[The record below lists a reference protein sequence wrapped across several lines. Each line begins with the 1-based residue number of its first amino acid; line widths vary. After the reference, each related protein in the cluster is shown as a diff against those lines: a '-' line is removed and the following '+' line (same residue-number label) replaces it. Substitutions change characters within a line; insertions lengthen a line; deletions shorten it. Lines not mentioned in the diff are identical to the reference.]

1 MKKKGNLLKKEAVQ
15 AEQWTG
21 AHLVMVGVYTA
32 FSILLIIFT
41 LILSWEMWMI
51 PLLIIGIISVWFIHI
66 SQFGTEQFQRYLYIT
81 LMLVELFYY
90 GAHEDGFFDLPLA
103 MSVLILVLPTFDEV
117 RLVYVVVAT
126 YLVEVLYHVCFH
138 DRIRVGIDM
147 VTLARLILGIA
158 AVFTSAWV
166 SRLLIIRRRDERKEF
181 RKMID
186 TLKETN
192 RRSEDFL
199 ANVSH
204 ELRTPINAVTGI
216 SDLMLQ
222 KELPSDLRADM
233 FSIQEAGKRL
243 AGRIDDILDYMDLVT
258 EHIALSREDY
268 LISSSVNDMIT
279 MAATQNKDSGLEMVF
294 DVDADLPSAL
304 IGDEAKIRRVVK
316 ILLENAIKFT
326 EKGGIYI
333 HIGCRREAYGIN
345 LGIDISD
352 TGIGMTTQQL
362 AKVYQEFYQADSSR
376 TRKNSGLGLGMA
388 IAHGMVHTMGG
399 FMNITSALGKGSQ
412 MHISIPHL
420 VENEEPCMA
429 IRDQGAQYVGCYVRQ
444 DRYSGEIRE
453 YYERTLKNLGNRL
466 GIKIQY
472 LYYFSD
478 LQSLL
483 GTGVLTH
490 LVVAQA
496 EYEEN
501 PEFFEKLGSTL
512 YVALIAEYDFKLPEG
527 SCMFLLYKPFC
538 GFSVVNFINESGSQ
552 SNSRRELNPLGSI
565 SCEGVKA
572 LVVDDEAMNLTVAKG
587 ILSNYGMEVDASLGG
602 EEALGKCMENE
613 YDLVFL
619 DHMMPVMDG
628 VETLRQ
634 IRKICNGK
642 YEHLPV
648 IALTANAVS
657 GARDMFKSEGFD
669 EFVAKPI
676 ERSVLERILRRVL
689 PNKCKRVEIAQEIET
704 DELQSS
710 KETSSAADSDSYT
723 EESAASPV
731 VLLKQNGFNV
741 KQAIGYCAG
750 SEDFYLEILDNYYSE
765 SKEKQTELSS
775 YFDNQDWANY
785 TIKVHALKSASRTIG
800 ADGLSDCAAKLEQA
814 GKNGDVKYIE
824 ENHPILMG
832 LYEECQALIAVCTG
846 AKLEEES
853 PSESEAKDNMAQEIP
868 EEVWQQAMEGLA
880 TAFDTFESDAAESI
894 IKELSE
900 YTRHGH
906 SCKELL
912 EKISRCV
919 EDFDFDAA
927 GEELHRLLGEG
938 EIL

>member
-345 LGIDISD
+345 LE
-352 TGIGMTTQQL
+352 L
-362 AKVYQEFYQADSSR
+362 
-376 TRKNSGLGLGMA
+376 
-388 IAHGMVHTMGG
+388 
-399 FMNITSALGKGSQ
+399 TSP
-412 MHISIPHL
+412 IP
-420 VENEEPCMA
+420 
-429 IRDQGAQYVGCYVRQ
+429 
-444 DRYSGEIRE
+444 
-453 YYERTLKNLGNRL
+453 
-466 GIKIQY
+466 
-472 LYYFSD
+472 
-478 LQSLL
+478 
-483 GTGVLTH
+483 
-490 LVVAQA
+490 
-496 EYEEN
+496 
-501 PEFFEKLGSTL
+501 
-512 YVALIAEYDFKLPEG
+512 
-527 SCMFLLYKPFC
+527 
-538 GFSVVNFINESGSQ
+538 
-552 SNSRRELNPLGSI
+552 
-565 SCEGVKA
+565 
-572 LVVDDEAMNLTVAKG
+572 
-587 ILSNYGMEVDASLGG
+587 
-602 EEALGKCMENE
+602 
-613 YDLVFL
+613 
-619 DHMMPVMDG
+619 
-628 VETLRQ
+628 
-634 IRKICNGK
+634 
-642 YEHLPV
+642 
-648 IALTANAVS
+648 
-657 GARDMFKSEGFD
+657 
-669 EFVAKPI
+669 
-676 ERSVLERILRRVL
+676 
-689 PNKCKRVEIAQEIET
+689 
-704 DELQSS
+704 
-710 KETSSAADSDSYT
+710 
-723 EESAASPV
+723 ESA
-731 VLLKQNGFNV
+731 
-741 KQAIGYCAG
+741 
-750 SEDFYLEILDNYYSE
+750 
-765 SKEKQTELSS
+765 
-775 YFDNQDWANY
+775 
-785 TIKVHALKSASRTIG
+785 
-800 ADGLSDCAAKLEQA
+800 
-814 GKNGDVKYIE
+814 
-824 ENHPILMG
+824 
-832 LYEECQALIAVCTG
+832 
-846 AKLEEES
+846 
-853 PSESEAKDNMAQEIP
+853 
-868 EEVWQQAMEGLA
+868 
-880 TAFDTFESDAAESI
+880 
-894 IKELSE
+894 
-900 YTRHGH
+900 
-906 SCKELL
+906 
-912 EKISRCV
+912 
-919 EDFDFDAA
+919 
-927 GEELHRLLGEG
+927 
-938 EIL
+938 